1 MPTSEEII
9 DTFETFNTYDILTL
23 FNEIKDNCQKSG
35 LNILDN
41 TDYNTSVEFVDLI
54 KNNINLRLYHEN
66 KIDNFKKKS

>member
-66 KIDNFKKKS
+66 KTNNFKKKS

>member
-23 FNEIKDNCQKSG
+23 FNEIKENCQKSG

-66 KIDNFKKKS
+66 KINNFKKKS

>member
-9 DTFETFNTYDILTL
+9 DTFETFNTYDILKL

-66 KIDNFKKKS
+66 KTNNFKKKS

>member
-9 DTFETFNTYDILTL
+9 DTFDTFNTYDILTL

>member
-9 DTFETFNTYDILTL
+9 DTFESFNTYDILTL
-23 FNEIKDNCQKSG
+23 FNEIKDTCQKSG

-66 KIDNFKKKS
+66 KTNNFKKKS

>member
-1 MPTSEEII
+1 MRV
-9 DTFETFNTYDILTL
+9 
-23 FNEIKDNCQKSG
+23 NEIKENCQKSG

-66 KIDNFKKKS
+66 KINNFKKKS

>member
-1 MPTSEEII
+1 MPTSQEII

-66 KIDNFKKKS
+66 KINNFKKKS

>member
-9 DTFETFNTYDILTL
+9 DTFDTFNTYDILTL
-23 FNEIKDNCQKSG
+23 FNEIKENCQKSG

-66 KIDNFKKKS
+66 KTNNFKKKS